1 MSGCYLYNDHLA
13 GLIGILSI
21 KYHSDT
27 DIAFLLLAGICI
39 LIGIILQIAI
49 QDNRIDPESL
59 QRADSELPD
68 SLRFAGRKGLIGPV
82 CYITEHFLVIAQGG
96 FLRILPIKDIFS
108 MEIKKTQGGY
118 YFRRSFLEITTN
130 EKTYQ
135 IGLAE
140 SMPDT
145 EVKNMIAQIR
155 KRKE

>member
-1 MSGCYLYNDHLA
+1 MRVMKIKEIRKYKNIHRIMKDFLMIRYICLAVIFIMIILA

-96 FLRILPIKDIFS
+96 GSPDSADKRYLFYGNQKNA
-108 MEIKKTQGGY
+108 
-118 YFRRSFLEITTN
+118 RRLLF
-130 EKTYQ
+130 Q
-135 IGLAE
+135 
-140 SMPDT
+140 
-145 EVKNMIAQIR
+145 AQLSGNHN
-155 KRKE
+155 